1 MVDATLRIA
10 PDRPRSNFEL
20 AGAPGG
26 VAMGG
31 SQIIVRGIVVVG
43 IAVSTATVGGCTH
56 WWGDDRRAYGSLKDN
71 VVATPATKVATP
83 SRRTTTGS
91 IDARPAAAVVTARP
105 VEAPIPPPLT
115 ATTTPAPPSP
125 PATSPIE
132 TANIDR
138 AKPTPEAVDSVQAA
152 NDRARL
158 EARIISLQLLEEGVR
173 LVSMGR
179 VIEGRTRLFAAM
191 EGANPEVLLAL
202 ARSFDTFYL
211 DKIATSD
218 GSPDPV
224 RALALYQRAVE
235 RGSIQAAED
244 LARLTAS
251 WPAR

>member
-1 MVDATLRIA
+1 
-10 PDRPRSNFEL
+10 
-20 AGAPGG
+20 
-26 VAMGG
+26 MGG
-31 SQIIVRGIVVVG
+31 NQIIVRGIVVVG
-43 IAVSTATVGGCTH
+43 IAVSAATVGGCTH
-56 WWGDDRRAYGSLKDN
+56 WWGDDRRAYGSLKDDA
-71 VVATPATKVATP
+71 VPKSAPKVASP
-83 SRRTTTGS
+83 ARRTTTGS
-91 IDARPAAAVVTARP
+91 IDARPATALVAARP
-105 VEAPIPPPLT
+105 VDAVKPPSTT
-115 ATTTPAPPSP
+115 ASTPAPPPP

-138 AKPTPEAVDSVQAA
+138 AKPAPEAVDSVQAA

-202 ARSFDTFYL
+202 ARSFDMYYL
-211 DKIATSD
+211 EKLATSD
-218 GSPDPV
+218 GTPDAV

-244 LARLTAS
+244 LARLAAS
-251 WPAR
+251 WRAR

>member
-1 MVDATLRIA
+1 
-10 PDRPRSNFEL
+10 
-20 AGAPGG
+20 
-26 VAMGG
+26 MGG
-31 SQIIVRGIVVVG
+31 NQIIVRGIVVVG
-43 IAVSTATVGGCTH
+43 IAVSAATVGGCTH
-56 WWGDDRRAYGSLKDN
+56 WWGDDRRAYGSLKDDA
-71 VVATPATKVATP
+71 VPKSAPKVASP
-83 SRRTTTGS
+83 ARRTTTGS
-91 IDARPAAAVVTARP
+91 IDARPATAVVAARP
-105 VEAPIPPPLT
+105 VDAVKPPSTT
-115 ATTTPAPPSP
+115 ASTPAPPPP

-138 AKPTPEAVDSVQAA
+138 AKPAPEAVDSVQAA

-251 WPAR
+251 WAR